1 MFKRNFLQS
10 APAIRQSHSIH
21 DLNVDFENNKMRFCG
36 ELFKLLVSKDKG
48 LGKMTGKI
56 RLARE
61 SDAPAVVGIY
71 GPFCEDSPVSF
82 ETTIPSVSE
91 VERRIRTVSE
101 HYPWLV
107 CESQG
112 KVLGYVY
119 AGRQH
124 DRAAYRWSVDV
135 AVYLSESNRGV
146 GVGTALYT
154 ALFALLRIQGFFNAY
169 AGITLPNPASV
180 RLHQRFGFE
189 PVGVYRGV
197 GYKAAGWHDVGWWAL
212 ALRPRED
219 SPEEPILM
227 QDATQRA

>member
-1 MFKRNFLQS
+1 
-10 APAIRQSHSIH
+10 
-21 DLNVDFENNKMRFCG
+21 
-36 ELFKLLVSKDKG
+36 
-48 LGKMTGKI
+48 MTGKI
-56 RLARE
+56 RFARE

-101 HYPWLV
+101 QYPWLV
-107 CESQG
+107 CESQA
-112 KVLGYVY
+112 KVLGYAY
-119 AGRQH
+119 ASRHH

-135 AVYLSESNRGV
+135 AVYLSESNRGQ

-189 PVGVYRGV
+189 PVGVYRRV
-197 GYKAAGWHDVGWWAL
+197 GYKAGGWHDVSWWAL
-212 ALRPRED
+212 PLRLPED
-219 SPEEPILM
+219 SPQEPILM
-227 QDATQRA
+227 QDATLRADFLATIHSAEYRLR